1 MILIYVDRSQNI
13 AERKRFVKMVED
25 VRGMGGSDVLIFSAM
40 HESGHS
46 KYIFNL
52 FDWVW
57 NNNLQLIF

>member
-25 VRGMGGSDVLIFSAM
+25 VREMGGSEVLIFSAM

-52 FDWVW
+52 FD
-57 NNNLQLIF
+57 